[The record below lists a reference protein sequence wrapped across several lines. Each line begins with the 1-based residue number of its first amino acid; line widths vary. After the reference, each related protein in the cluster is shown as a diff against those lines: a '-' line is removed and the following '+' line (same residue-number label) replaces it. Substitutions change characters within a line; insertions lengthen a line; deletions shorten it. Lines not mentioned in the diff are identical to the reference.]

1 MLGGENRDGD
11 AHRCLAIEGWQMKG
25 ILRGVWCWVALETWV
40 MEIRA
45 FLAYY
50 NTVQSSSLLS
60 FKPLHPSTPQSV
72 TATDLSDHL
81 T

>member
-40 MEIRA
+40 MEITR
-45 FLAYY
+45 FSCVL
-50 NTVQSSSLLS
+50 
-60 FKPLHPSTPQSV
+60 
-72 TATDLSDHL
+72 
-81 T
+81 